1 MKLSAIIIDDEPQCR
16 EVLAKELQPF
26 SGKINLIKIC
36 ASGKEG
42 ILAINDL
49 NPDIVFLDIE
59 MPHLDGFDV
68 LSMVKPDS
76 FAVVFTTSHDEYAIK
91 AIRSSAFDYLLKP
104 IKADELKITIDNLT
118 EQKNL
123 KNKKRFDFLK
133 QQIQNLND
141 GGIHMIA
148 LSTLKGVTFVDID
161 SILYCE
167 SDNSY
172 TNIFTVEAKKYVI
185 SKNLSY
191 YEGILPSNL
200 FFKCHKSFIVNTNH
214 IENLVKSD
222 GGYIVMKD
230 GKSIAIARSRKKE
243 FYQFLE
249 VNV

>member
-16 EVLAKELQPF
+16 EVLIKELEPF
-26 SGKINLIKIC
+26 GDRIDLIKVCSSGKD
-36 ASGKEG
+36 G
-42 ILAINDL
+42 ILAINEL

-68 LSMVKPDS
+68 LSMVKPDT
-76 FAVVFTTSHDEYAIK
+76 FAVIFTTSHDEYAIK

-104 IKADELKITIDNLT
+104 IKADELKTAIDNLT
-118 EQKNL
+118 EQKEF

-141 GGIHMIA
+141 GGIHKIA

-161 SILYCE
+161 SIMYCE
-167 SDNSY
+167 SDNAY
-172 TNIFTVEAKKYVI
+172 TNIFTVEGKKYVI
-185 SKNLSY
+185 SKNLSH
-191 YEGILPSNL
+191 YEGILPSNI
-200 FFKCHKSFIVNTNH
+200 FFRCHKSFIVNTDH
-214 IENLVKSD
+214 IENLIKSD

-243 FYQFLE
+243 FYQFLQ